1 MIARESGKISGFYC
15 LTNQSFIQQKVS
27 SPPTSVMT
35 TRNGVFISYSHSD
48 KKKWLALLQKYLDS
62 YVDQNQ
68 ISYWDD
74 TKIKPGQIWLT
85 EIEAALAATKVAV
98 LLVSQDFL
106 RSKFISTH
114 EMPEI
119 INASR
124 SSGLEIF
131 WIPVD
136 VSSYERTLLNQFQ
149 AAHDPKEP
157 LAKLK
162 PFERAEIIVKI
173 CDRIYQVLNNS
184 NGASESASPQP
195 SKMKTRYEIIRCNRG
210 QYLNRYLSFFN
221 AARKDRPSLPQACLI
236 FGKLGQSHDTLVE
249 RLHREVIKPIVDRE
263 STAALQRG
271 ILYKKSDVRW
281 PDLSDIETQEEDLQI
296 ELSREYKGEAPTD
309 YPPTFPA
316 NVFAGLE
323 QFTNYQFVTV
333 QHTIDLGSGGDWP
346 GHAQTLTWYLQTY
359 WAEVAKTLESAGEK
373 PRWPHFLIFIKVRYE
388 PPGLLQR
395 KFDPE
400 GVKAELTEIAKQ
412 TNMSFP
418 CMVLGELQTPT
429 RTEVVRWYTD
439 NDIYDSEQDRFD
451 AALNL
456 YKTYGEQISMAI
468 IERELAKCL
477 T

>member
-1 MIARESGKISGFYC
+1 MMK
-15 LTNQSFIQQKVS
+15 
-27 SPPTSVMT
+27 P
-35 TRNGVFISYSHSD
+35 TRNGIFISYSHSD
-48 KKKWLALLQKYLDS
+48 KKWLTLLQKYLDS
-62 YVDQNQ
+62 YVDGNQ

-74 TKIKPGQIWLT
+74 TKIKPGQNWLT
-85 EIEAALAATKVAV
+85 EIETALTVTRVAV
-98 LLVSQDFL
+98 LLVTQDFL
-106 RSKFISTH
+106 RSQFIRTR

-131 WIPVD
+131 WIPVG
-136 VSSYERTLLNQFQ
+136 VSSYEKTLLNDFQ

-162 PFERAEIIVKI
+162 RIEREEIIVKI
-173 CDRIYQVLNNS
+173 CDRIFHVLNS
-184 NGASESASPQP
+184 NGNGTSEPGSPQP
-195 SKMKTRYEIIRCNRG
+195 TKMKTRYEIIRCNRG

-221 AARKDRPSLPQACLI
+221 AARKDRPSLPLAALV
-236 FGKLGQSHDTLVE
+236 FGKLGQSHDTLIE

-281 PDLSDIETQEEDLQI
+281 PDLSDIETQKEDLQI
-296 ELSREYKGEAPTD
+296 ELSREYKGEAPSD

-316 NVFAGLE
+316 TVFAGLE
-323 QFTNYQFVTV
+323 QLTNYQFVTV
-333 QHTIDLGSGGDWP
+333 QHTIDLGSGSGGDWAA
-346 GHAQTLTWYLQTY
+346 HAQTLKWCLQTY
-359 WAEVAKTLESAGEK
+359 WAEVAKTLESGTEK

-395 KFDPE
+395 KFDAE
-400 GVKAELTEIAKQ
+400 AVKTELTEIAKQ

-456 YKTYGEQISMAI
+456 YTKFGEQISMTI

>member
-1 MIARESGKISGFYC
+1 
-15 LTNQSFIQQKVS
+15 
-27 SPPTSVMT
+27 MT

-48 KKKWLALLQKYLDS
+48 KKKWLTLLQKYLDS
-62 YVDQNQ
+62 YVDQNL

-85 EIEAALAATKVAV
+85 EIEAALATTKVAV

-173 CDRIYQVLNNS
+173 CDQIYQVLNNN

-263 STAALQRG
+263 STAAMQRG

-281 PDLSDIETQEEDLQI
+281 PDLSDIETQKEDRSEERRVGK
-296 ELSREYKGEAPTD
+296 ECRSRWSPY
-309 YPPTFPA
+309 
-316 NVFAGLE
+316 
-323 QFTNYQFVTV
+323 
-333 QHTIDLGSGGDWP
+333 H
-346 GHAQTLTWYLQTY
+346 
-359 WAEVAKTLESAGEK
+359 
-373 PRWPHFLIFIKVRYE
+373 
-388 PPGLLQR
+388 
-395 KFDPE
+395 
-400 GVKAELTEIAKQ
+400 
-412 TNMSFP
+412 
-418 CMVLGELQTPT
+418 
-429 RTEVVRWYTD
+429 
-439 NDIYDSEQDRFD
+439 
-451 AALNL
+451 
-456 YKTYGEQISMAI
+456 
-468 IERELAKCL
+468 
-477 T
+477 

>member
-1 MIARESGKISGFYC
+1 
-15 LTNQSFIQQKVS
+15 
-27 SPPTSVMT
+27 MT
-35 TRNGVFISYSHSD
+35 KPTRNRVFISYSHSD
-48 KKKWLALLQKYLDS
+48 KKKWLTLLQKYLDS
-62 YVDQNQ
+62 YVENNQ
-68 ISYWDD
+68 ISIWDD
-74 TKIKPGQIWLT
+74 TQIKPGQDWLL
-85 EIEAALAATKVAV
+85 EIQTALAATKVAV

-106 RSKFISTH
+106 RSKFISTT

-119 INASR
+119 INSSR
-124 SSGLEIF
+124 SDGLEIF

-136 VSSYERTLLNQFQ
+136 VSTYQKTLLNSIQ

-173 CDRIYQVLNNS
+173 CDQILQVLNNG
-184 NGASESASPQP
+184 NGTSESVSPQP

-221 AARKDRPSLPQACLI
+221 AARKDRPGLPMASLV

-281 PDLSDIETQEEDLQI
+281 PDLSDIETQKEDLQI

-316 NVFAGLE
+316 TVFAGLE

-333 QHTIDLGSGGDWP
+333 QHTIDLGSGGDWA
-346 GHAQTLTWYLQTY
+346 GHAQTLKWYLQTY
-359 WAEVAKTLESAGEK
+359 WAEVAKTLESETEK

-400 GVKAELTEIAKQ
+400 AVKTELTEIAKQ
-412 TNMSFP
+412 TDMSFP
-418 CMVLGELQTPT
+418 CTVLGELQTPT

-439 NDIYDSEQDRFD
+439 NEIYDSEQDRFD

-456 YKTYGEQISMAI
+456 YTTYGEKISMAI